1 MRRILFVVL
10 LLSGF
15 GLRAQHL
22 KNFILA
28 ARRRGV
34 IEVIDPLTLKTVS
47 RIHFDVPSGSAGLDG
62 AMGSADGTSIYVEG
76 PITGLPDISGGCCF
90 LYSVDLATLQ
100 AKKVAGVWGS
110 QSRQAFVISSGVV
123 YRAAELSSTGVIADT
138 DGDQLYLYPAGHEL
152 FGVRRFRGP
161 ALDIFDLVRGSTIH
175 HLVPTGLE
183 GDWWP
188 SGTPS
193 GGRFYFYAAKGDGSA
208 ARLWT
213 VSADTAVL
221 GPGIAVE
228 TFGQVPGCSQSR
240 LEEITAAGGSLFVYE
255 AFGFKIDR
263 RNTCQTLIPGGAW
276 QLDPGTG
283 RLLRQIAPHLH
294 FSALIPDRVEPVLYG
309 LASGPDWQ
317 APVELVRIDARDGR
331 VVESRLLDVDVWRV
345 ATAPLRTAP
354 TGDVRASP

>member
-1 MRRILFVVL
+1 
-10 LLSGF
+10 
-15 GLRAQHL
+15 
-22 KNFILA
+22 
-28 ARRRGV
+28 
-34 IEVIDPLTLKTVS
+34 
-47 RIHFDVPSGSAGLDG
+47 
-62 AMGSADGTSIYVEG
+62 
-76 PITGLPDISGGCCF
+76 
-90 LYSVDLATLQ
+90 
-100 AKKVAGVWGS
+100 
-110 QSRQAFVISSGVV
+110 
-123 YRAAELSSTGVIADT
+123 
-138 DGDQLYLYPAGHEL
+138 
-152 FGVRRFRGP
+152 
-161 ALDIFDLVRGSTIH
+161 VRGSTIH